1 MGLYL
6 RQIIPRL
13 AVYLLTDLVKLF
25 NRFSLYKLKLHQH
38 VLHST
43 VLLFCWGIPFSEMLT
58 PLFLL
63 I

>member
-1 MGLYL
+1 MGLYF
-6 RQIIPRL
+6 RQTIPRL
-13 AVYLLTDLVKLF
+13 AVYLLTDLAKLL
-25 NRFSLYKLKLHQH
+25 NQFSLYKLKLPQR

-43 VLLFCWGIPFSEMLT
+43 VLLFCWGIPLPEMLT